1 MTIYCPGDVTA
12 CLTTGT
18 SSFIGFID
26 KTTVL
31 KYPHIPGD
39 KNALAN
45 LDLEA
50 RILQTIGP
58 HRHIIGFKG
67 QTKHGLLLARAHF
80 GSITEYLK
88 NNDPG
93 LRRRLEWV
101 CQVAEALAT
110 VHKKGVLHRD
120 ISANNLLL
128 DAELDIKLSD
138 FQGRLLAQDGKVQED
153 GLSVENTKSFMP
165 RDDSNYADWKTEIF
179 ALGSAF
185 YYIMEGQ
192 EPYPDLDPDYEEEQI
207 VERFKTGQFPNINYS
222 SMNLI
227 LHKCWAGEYD
237 SVCEVLGDLEVVRKG
252 LMAEVVEEKVY
263 N

>member
-1 MTIYCPGDVTA
+1 MIRN
-12 CLTTGT
+12 
-18 SSFIGFID
+18 
-26 KTTVL
+26 
-31 KYPHIPGD
+31 

-45 LDLEA
+45 LDIEA

-67 QTKHGLLLARAHF
+67 RTKHGLLLERAHF

-88 NNDPG
+88 NNDAG
-93 LRRRLEWV
+93 LWRRLEWV

-120 ISANNLLL
+120 ISSNNLLL
-128 DAELDIKLSD
+128 DVELDIKLSD
-138 FQGRLLAQDGKVQED
+138 FQGRLLAQDEKVQED

-165 RDDSNYADWKTEIF
+165 RDDSNYADLKTEIF
-179 ALGSAF
+179 ALGS
-185 YYIMEGQ
+185 YIMEGQ

-207 VERFKTGQFPNINYS
+207 VERFKTGQFPNIKYS
-222 SMNLI
+222 SMSHI

-252 LMAEVVEEKVY
+252 LMAEGVEEKVY